1 MAVYDRGMHPADDKR
16 ALFARVV
23 DDIVDQIRTG
33 KLAPGDV
40 LPTSRKMADLYDVA
54 SMTAQRALR
63 ELQTMGLT
71 YGVVGKGTFVHPQAP
86 DRVRILDG
94 QAATDNVS
102 APVTDPAI
110 NTQLAEHLL
119 MRNTLVNLTLELFET
134 KDKARRA
141 AITTEIN
148 LLTAILDGQ
157 RKDLQPDLDAYQT
170 RLAQAAGKPA
180 DTVTPPSND
189 EPPKRT
195 RRTPTK

>member
-1 MAVYDRGMHPADDKR
+1 MHPADDKR

-86 DRVRILDG
+86 DRVRIIDG
-94 QAATDNVS
+94 KAATDSVS
-102 APVTDPAI
+102 APITDPAL
-110 NTQLAEHLL
+110 NTQLAEHLH

-141 AITTEIN
+141 AITAEIN

-157 RKDLQPDLDAYQT
+157 RKDLQPDLDAYQA
-170 RLAQAAGKPA
+170 RLAEAAGKPA
-180 DTVTPPSND
+180 ETVTPPPNA
-189 EPPKRT
+189 EPPKRAQ
-195 RRTPTK
+195 RTPKK